1 MAIWGLKYANV
12 STFIQNV
19 SKFCSLAVLRGGFVK
34 LHNLVHGLAGL
45 TPLVHLLA
53 VPIDHQVGAVPSDGL
68 DLAIGASRFQKID
81 GRVLAKAAALVKCGR
96 RK

>member
-1 MAIWGLKYANV
+1 
-12 STFIQNV
+12 
-19 SKFCSLAVLRGGFVK
+19 
-34 LHNLVHGLAGL
+34 
-45 TPLVHLLA
+45 LVHLLA